1 MNLSVYIKEYLRDH
15 ESIVVPRF
23 GTFTAIY
30 RTAYTNEHTRVFYP
44 PAKIVTFDPNRDQDD
59 GVLIEYLMQKRG
71 ISREDAKNDIKDFI
85 NKLHEKFEAG
95 KTVHIADFG
104 SFLEKGDAIY
114 FDYASKDNLLT
125 EAYGLPQVSLQF
137 QEKTEA
143 ASNQRFADNQKEVVV
158 EPKPAIA
165 PINTPQTEIIPEI
178 QRKSHTGL
186 WILVGAV
193 LPIVAAAVYVFYFTT
208 WMVDIDI
215 KQTISSW
222 LPAKTEQPAPI
233 EQPVVADSVELK
245 LDTTKAKINQTIDSL
260 NQRESALT
268 YQEIKA
274 QKKADSIARQ
284 PVAKTAEPKTT
295 TIPVK
300 QPVVDKKPASSAT
313 PDKSTFYLI
322 VGSFQN
328 LHKAQ
333 VLQKQLIAEGF
344 EAEVLRANE
353 TTFRVSCARFTNK
366 NKAVAEMEK
375 LRAKGKQ
382 IWLWTY

>member
-44 PAKIVTFDPNRDQDD
+44 PAKIVTFDPGQDQDD

-104 SFLEKGDAIY
+104 SFLEKGDTIY

-137 QEKTEA
+137 QEKTETT
-143 ASNQRFADNQKEVVV
+143 SNQRFAENQKEAIV
-158 EPKPAIA
+158 ESKPAIA
-165 PINTPQTEIIPEI
+165 PINTPQTEIIPEM

-193 LPIVAAAVYVFYFTT
+193 LPIVAAAVYVFFFTT
-208 WMVDIDI
+208 WMADIDI

-222 LPAKTEQPAPI
+222 LPAKTEQPTPI
-233 EQPVVADSVELK
+233 EKPVVDSVVLD
-245 LDTTKAKINQTIDSL
+245 LDTTKAKINQTIDSI
-260 NQRESALT
+260 NKRESALT
-268 YQEIKA
+268 YQETKA

-284 PVAKTAEPKTT
+284 PVSKPVETKT
-295 TIPVK
+295 VK
-300 QPVVDKKPASSAT
+300 QPVVDKKPTTSGASES
-313 PDKSTFYLI
+313 KSTFYLI

-333 VLQKQLIAEGF
+333 VLQNQLIAEGF